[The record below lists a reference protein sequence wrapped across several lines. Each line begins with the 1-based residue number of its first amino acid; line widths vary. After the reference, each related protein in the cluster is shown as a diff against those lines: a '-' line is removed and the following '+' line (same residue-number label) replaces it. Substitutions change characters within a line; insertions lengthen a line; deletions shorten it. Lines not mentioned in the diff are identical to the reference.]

1 MGKALILEIKMRI
14 RKYLTRS
21 ASPLLV
27 VTALLFL
34 AALPVAALAR
44 AASDEAEVR
53 SVVQQ
58 DFNQLKSGQYEAL
71 YDSLPADSKK
81 RISRERFASA
91 LRRTEDMYKLDRLE
105 IGKVRVS
112 GDLAVADT
120 VTYGRLLR
128 PVESDGKIVAQQYLV
143 REDGRWR
150 VATGDRATVRRFL
163 AVNPKFAK
171 KFPIREPRIYMKR
184 DKRWVD
190 VTNILK
196 TAVRRQTK

>member
-1 MGKALILEIKMRI
+1 MGKTLILEIKMRI
-14 RKYLTRS
+14 RKYLTKR

-27 VTALLFL
+27 VAALLSL
-34 AALPVAALAR
+34 AALPVATLAR

-81 RISRERFASA
+81 RISRERFSSA

-105 IGKVRVS
+105 IGRVRVS
-112 GDLAVADT
+112 GDMAVADT

-163 AVNPKFAK
+163 DANPKFAK

-190 VTNILK
+190 VTSILK
-196 TAVRRQTK
+196 SAVRRQTK

>member
-14 RKYLTRS
+14 RKYLTR
-21 ASPLLV
+21 AAALPAV
-27 VTALLFL
+27 AALLLL
-34 AALPVAALAR
+34 AALSTQVVAR
-44 AASDEAEVR
+44 PASDEAEVR
-53 SVVQQ
+53 GVVEQV
-58 DFNQLKSGQYEAL
+58 FGELKSGQYDAL
-71 YDSLPADSKK
+71 YDALPAASRK
-81 RISRERFASA
+81 RITRERFSSA

-112 GDLAVADT
+112 GDLSVVDT
-120 VTYGRLLR
+120 VMYGRLLR
-128 PVESDGKIVAQQYLV
+128 PVESDGKIVVQQYLV

-163 AVNPKFAK
+163 AANPKFAK

-184 DKRWVD
+184 DRRWVD

-196 TAVRRQTK
+196 TAVRRQIK